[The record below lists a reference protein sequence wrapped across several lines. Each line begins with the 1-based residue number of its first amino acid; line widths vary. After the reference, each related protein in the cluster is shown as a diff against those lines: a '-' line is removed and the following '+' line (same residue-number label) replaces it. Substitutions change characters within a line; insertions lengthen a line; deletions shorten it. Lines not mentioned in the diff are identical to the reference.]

1 MSQPSVFLV
10 QPGELPAILRDHG
23 FTLID
28 VHADAGNN
36 TYYVAETNRNAETIV
51 VKSTS
56 RKHAL
61 FIRPRA
67 KKRRTLT
74 ISAVIN
80 ISNDAGYENAVS
92 KTAQ

>member
-10 QPGELPAILRDHG
+10 QPRELPAILRDHG

-51 VKSTS
+51 VKSTY
-56 RKHAL
+56 RKCAL
-61 FIRPRA
+61 FL
-67 KKRRTLT
+67 RR
-74 ISAVIN
+74 
-80 ISNDAGYENAVS
+80 
-92 KTAQ
+92 

>member
-10 QPGELPAILRDHG
+10 QPRELPAILRDHG

-51 VKSTS
+51 VKFPSC
-56 RKHAL
+56 KL
-61 FIRPRA
+61 G
-67 KKRRTLT
+67 
-74 ISAVIN
+74 
-80 ISNDAGYENAVS
+80 AGVNCCYLQSLPQPTPFGPA
-92 KTAQ
+92 A